1 MQSQIDISIHPYG
14 LGGGAIL
21 SGSVSA
27 SVDCFWYY
35 PVTATV
41 ANVKVS
47 NLSGSL
53 GSVTYTAGVG
63 VYGNITQVTQSSGI
77 AIVYSGSANAPSYVF
92 S

>member
-35 PVTATV
+35 PITASV
-41 ANVKVS
+41 ANVKFG
-47 NLSGSL
+47 NLSGST
-53 GSVTYTAGVG
+53 GNVSYTAGVG

>member
-1 MQSQIDISIHPYG
+1 MQSQIVISNHPYG
-14 LGGGAIL
+14 IGGGAIL